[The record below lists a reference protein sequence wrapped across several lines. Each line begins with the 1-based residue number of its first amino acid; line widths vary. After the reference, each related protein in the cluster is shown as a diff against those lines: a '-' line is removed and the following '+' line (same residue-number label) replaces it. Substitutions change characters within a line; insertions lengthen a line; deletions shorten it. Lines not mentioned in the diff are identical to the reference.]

1 MNNFEFYI
9 VYVTVPSLSEA
20 EKISQT
26 LLNKKLVAC
35 ANILPNVTSHYW
47 WHEKIESDTELLI
60 IFKTIKE
67 KITAVIEEVKKL
79 HTYDV
84 PEIIAMPIIYGN
96 EQYLSWIKESTR

>member
-79 HTYDV
+79 HPYDV